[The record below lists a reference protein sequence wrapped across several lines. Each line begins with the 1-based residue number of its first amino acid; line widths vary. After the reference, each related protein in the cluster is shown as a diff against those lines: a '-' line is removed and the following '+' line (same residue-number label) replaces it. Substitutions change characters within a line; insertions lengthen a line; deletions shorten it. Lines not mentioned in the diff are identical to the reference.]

1 MNSKV
6 ITRFEFPEL
15 IEKESPVVEVKEEI
29 IVSDTTLENKLP
41 LSHDF
46 AEQNIMSEIGYNIQS
61 NKEIE
66 KVENINIIKLSK
78 DELDILIAKAKSD
91 GINDYIANLQPT
103 NNNQDNALERINEII
118 VGIKE
123 RFEIE
128 FDGLLDKIVQLSYAI
143 ANKVIDLS
151 SLQIPKHEF
160 VKIIKKRIEELDFQP
175 AFSLEVSD
183 EDIASILRQ
192 NGIEVSI
199 NNDMLVGDYKIIWCN
214 GFLERNTS
222 EISAKVEEILIDQI
236 NTTQF

>member
-236 NTTQF
+236 NKI

>member
-1 MNSKV
+1 MTSKV

-15 IEKESPVVEVKEEI
+15 RVNGSLAVEEKEG
-29 IVSDTTLENKLP
+29 IVADDAILEDKLP

-61 NKEIE
+61 NKEVE

-103 NNNQDNALERINEII
+103 TDDQENALERINEII

-128 FDGLLDKIVQLSYAI
+128 FDGLLDKIVQLAYAI

-236 NTTQF
+236 NKI

>member
-1 MNSKV
+1 M
-6 ITRFEFPEL
+6 
-15 IEKESPVVEVKEEI
+15 
-29 IVSDTTLENKLP
+29 
-41 LSHDF
+41 
-46 AEQNIMSEIGYNIQS
+46 
-61 NKEIE
+61 
-66 KVENINIIKLSK
+66 
-78 DELDILIAKAKSD
+78 
-91 GINDYIANLQPT
+91 
-103 NNNQDNALERINEII
+103 
-118 VGIKE
+118 
-123 RFEIE
+123 
-128 FDGLLDKIVQLSYAI
+128 LDKIVQLSYAI

-236 NTTQF
+236 NKI